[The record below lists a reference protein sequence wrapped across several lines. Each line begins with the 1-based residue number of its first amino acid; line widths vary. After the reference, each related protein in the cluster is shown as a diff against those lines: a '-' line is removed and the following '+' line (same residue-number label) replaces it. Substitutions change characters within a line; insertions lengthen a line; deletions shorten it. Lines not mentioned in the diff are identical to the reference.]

1 MELSSLQFKT
11 IIKMV
16 LLCACAVGGDRL
28 CVGVSSGSSGKAL
41 SYLTGDALTDAHD
54 CIGPEGQRYPHEEV
68 ARYVRSV
75 GGAGSSRAGRAMNFG
90 TDDPWQTQKTLLS
103 AHKMTRDGLI
113 RSRREAEK
121 ENENSEKQCTI
132 GGAPPRLCK
141 STYNTTAPMYGVSL
155 TSGQPVTIVQKFPD
169 LLQQV
174 IYETCDS
181 SECDVLHGECIQTYV
196 PYLFLVIPL
205 GPVTLTGQ
213 DYVLVESGCTCRP
226 KYATPGSDPNPQDII
241 PNFN

>member
-1 MELSSLQFKT
+1 MELRNHISIIAQILMLSHGVQGWRSSQH
-11 IIKMV
+11 
-16 LLCACAVGGDRL
+16 CS
-28 CVGVSSGSSGKAL
+28 GVVTGHHRSLTYL
-41 SYLTGDALTDAHD
+41 SGDALTDSRD
-54 CIGPEGQRYPHEEV
+54 CLGPGGQRYPHEEV
-68 ARYVRSV
+68 DKFVRQQSGV
-75 GGAGSSRAGRAMNFG
+75 RGGSSRQGRAMNLG
-90 TDDPWQTQKTLLS
+90 TVDPWETQKTLLS

-113 RSRREAEK
+113 RKRRDAEDDGD
-121 ENENSEKQCTI
+121 EPQCTI

-181 SECDVLHGECIQTYV
+181 SECDVLQGECIQTFV

-241 PNFN
+241 PKF